1 MCHELCC
8 GALSSHSLLPV
19 SPRVTVEA
27 TCNKKKKQFHSSQIK
42 TSAKNFSRTFM
53 PKKGG
58 SCSASSFK
66 SWQASRLGDNG
77 VFGGLL
83 IVWQTRLQSPSP
95 SGSSKPRSRF
105 QALFPCCQVPAVHSL
120 SSTLT
125 DTSLCERT

>member
-1 MCHELCC
+1 MSSVVAPSAPTVCC
-8 GALSSHSLLPV
+8 QCLQESLLKQHV
-19 SPRVTVEA
+19 I
-27 TCNKKKKQFHSSQIK
+27 KKKTQFHSSQIK

-83 IVWQTRLQSPSP
+83 IVWQTQLQSPSP